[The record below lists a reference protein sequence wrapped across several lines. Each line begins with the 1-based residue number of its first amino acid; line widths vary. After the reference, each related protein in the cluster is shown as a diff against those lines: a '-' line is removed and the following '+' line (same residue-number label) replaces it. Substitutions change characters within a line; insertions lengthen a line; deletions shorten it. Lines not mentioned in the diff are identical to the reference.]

1 MTPTVAEVR
10 AVEGPVQA
18 LAHAV
23 NAVASDLVSD
33 LGPSASFTG
42 MPPALAPRPAN
53 IIVTGED
60 DTSVEAEAAAA
71 PTYGDGPPEVGHLL
85 HAQLLQC
92 PSLAEVTVDTKQAQT
107 SSCAHGCMFHS
118 CIWVL
123 ASCKTLFALGAH

>member
-1 MTPTVAEVR
+1 MLQAAKNAVTPTVAEVR

-23 NAVASDLVSD
+23 DAVASDFASE

-71 PTYGDGPPEVGHLL
+71 PTYGDGPPEVCHS
-85 HAQLLQC
+85 H
-92 PSLAEVTVDTKQAQT
+92 T
-107 SSCAHGCMFHS
+107 SP
-118 CIWVL
+118 
-123 ASCKTLFALGAH
+123 ASWQVRQFL

>member
-23 NAVASDLVSD
+23 NAVASDFVSD
-33 LGPSASFTG
+33 LGPSTSAS

-53 IIVTGED
+53 IIITGAD

-71 PTYGDGPPEVGHLL
+71 PSLSDGPPEV
-85 HAQLLQC
+85 C
-92 PSLAEVTVDTKQAQT
+92 TV
-107 SSCAHGCMFHS
+107 
-118 CIWVL
+118 
-123 ASCKTLFALGAH
+123 CKTSQVWQTIHHTATMFRTSLGSVHSKQ